1 MITPAHLQPPGQ
13 GLLSTE
19 ILFGATIVDSDLSQG
34 AVSGHKPE
42 EEGAVMVSI
51 VTCVEYR
58 FISSSIH
65 RISFYLSSYVMAR
78 VLKDVSIGQ

>member
-19 ILFGATIVDSDLSQG
+19 ILFGATVTSVRGRSVVTSQ
-34 AVSGHKPE
+34 KRR
-42 EEGAVMVSI
+42 GAVMVSI

-78 VLKDVSIGQ
+78 VLKDVSRGQ

>member
-34 AVSGHKPE
+34 SVSGHKLE
-42 EEGAVMVSI
+42 EERCSDHVNCDI
-51 VTCVEYR
+51 YR
-58 FISSSIH
+58 FIFSSI
-65 RISFYLSSYVMAR
+65 YLSIRLHHVMPG
-78 VLKDVSIGQ
+78 VLKDVSRGQ